1 MEWKLSF
8 LPKAQKQLQSLD
20 AGGQKRILKFLYE
33 RLVALPDPRVLG
45 KALVGEMQGL
55 WRYRVGDYRLICRIE
70 DEVVTILLLEIGH
83 HREIYR

>member
-20 AGGQKRILKFLYE
+20 VAVQRRILNFLHE
-33 RLVALPDPRVLG
+33 RLLASPDPRTLG

-55 WRYRVGDYRLICRIE
+55 WRYRIGDYRLICKIE
-70 DEVVTILLLEIGH
+70 DQAVTILVLEVGH
-83 HREIYR
+83 RREIYR